1 MKQPKVFIASLV
13 ADKEMNVL
21 TQEEFIRKQAKL
33 YCYKLNQNAYEH
45 NNERDF
51 LIMEG
56 TRFLKVTKEAREA
69 FAFIDKQTGD
79 VYKAKSWSS
88 RAKGIRYNLLHE
100 GSLQALLKAADLYGG
115 HLYMNEAVA
124 AHIKVGSDIKEV
136 V

>member
-1 MKQPKVFIASLV
+1 MTKQTLT
-13 ADKEMNVL
+13 VL
-21 TQEEFIRKQAKL
+21 TKEELIRKQANL
-33 YCYKLNQNAYEH
+33 YCDKLNQNAYDH
-45 NNERDF
+45 NDERDF

-56 TRFLKVTKEAREA
+56 TRFLKVTREAREA

-115 HLYMNEAVA
+115 HLYYDIAVS
-124 AHIKVGSDIKEV
+124 AHINNGTDIKEV
-136 V
+136 IK